1 MRFVRRKSNLKL
13 KMLTGQVAEER
24 TENIALRYFKRL
36 CDSIRGRL
44 ISKSDVVSC
53 IKETDAVGNL
63 DDYVDEFYSFV
74 SDWKT
79 ALRKPVEIV
88 LENRLLGGW
97 SEVSSITYDPKDD
110 EYSIYARLYSEYGVE
125 PRDVEDVKD
134 ETITR
139 EEKLPFPLDVAVKSG
154 R

>member
-63 DDYVDEFYSFV
+63 DDYVDEFYSFE
-74 SDWKT
+74 
-79 ALRKPVEIV
+79 AIGRQ
-88 LENRLLGGW
+88 LLGN
-97 SEVSSITYDPKDD
+97 P
-110 EYSIYARLYSEYGVE
+110 
-125 PRDVEDVKD
+125 
-134 ETITR
+134 
-139 EEKLPFPLDVAVKSG
+139 
-154 R
+154 